1 MSWTNL
7 CRIHWLPDRE
17 AGLNLCSLPL
27 QELIALTKNSEVGEA
42 FTPSL

>member
-17 AGLNLCSLPL
+17 AGLNLSTPFI